1 MTGFSNVPARILLC
15 ALVFMA
21 GSASAVW
28 AASAKVTHVT
38 DGDTLWVQP
47 EAGGPPVRIRIDGID
62 APEICQTGGRSARD
76 ALAARVKG
84 RTVEI
89 AVRGED
95 DYGRTVA
102 GLVLEGE
109 DMASWMVEQGHAWA
123 YRGKRGGPRYA
134 SLQQQAQAARR
145 GVFAD
150 PSAMQP
156 RKFRQRNGSCH
167 P

>member
-1 MTGFSNVPARILLC
+1 MMGFRQITARALLC
-15 ALVFMA
+15 ALVLMA

-38 DGDTLWVQP
+38 DGDTLWVLPQ
-47 EAGGPPVRIRIDGID
+47 AGGPPVRIRIDGID
-62 APEICQTGGRSARD
+62 APEICQTGGPSARD

-84 RTVEI
+84 RTVELV
-89 AVRGED
+89 VRGED

-109 DMASWMVEQGHAWA
+109 DMAAWMVEQGHAWS
-123 YRGKRGGPRYA
+123 YRGKRGAARYA

-145 GVFAD
+145 GIFAD
-150 PSAMQP
+150 ASAMQP